1 MNGGAPPNFA
11 LVEYEDPSD
20 CEHAIFNMNNAC
32 LNNKTIQV
40 HFAKQNQIS
49 QIRGQKPVW
58 QTEEYKRT
66 VTGMKP
72 ENAGLVKI
80 D

>member
-1 MNGGAPPNFA
+1 
-11 LVEYEDPSD
+11 
-20 CEHAIFNMNNAC
+20 MNNAC
-32 LNNKTIQV
+32 INQRTIQV
-40 HFAKQNQIS
+40 HFAKQSQIS
-49 QIRGQKPVW
+49 HIRGQKPVW

-72 ENAGLVKI
+72 ESSGLVKV